1 MQSDH
6 HIQSKREL
14 IPKMTFRSICG
25 VKGVRTYGLKEGKFG
40 LALIRASGT
49 AAGVFTEN
57 LVKAAPIELMRKQIK
72 KGTLE
77 AVIANS
83 GCANAYTG
91 KRGYGDTISMTEFA
105 GSALNIEPDLVGVAS
120 TGVIGRYLDL
130 PLIQRQCEE
139 IAPKIDRTPQAETLT
154 AQAIMTTDTF
164 AKHALVQR
172 ETFTVGGITKGSGMI
187 APNMGTMLAFIYT
200 DVDMGAKPLLTALKQ
215 ATRRTFNRVVVDG
228 DTSTNDIALCTA
240 TGDAGKVNPAEFY
253 PALEECCRS
262 LARQIAADGEGA
274 TKLIEV
280 TVKGAQKE
288 EAAAKV
294 ARTIIESPLVKTA
307 VYGED
312 PNWGRVIAAAGRAG
326 VDFDP
331 NAVSLWISD
340 ENAKYSLVSSG
351 AIIADLKKAKEAMHG
366 KKVIFILDLGAGKE
380 EATAWGCDLTERYV
394 EINGRYTT

>member
-1 MQSDH
+1 M
-6 HIQSKREL
+6 
-14 IPKMTFRSICG
+14 KMKSICA
-25 VKGVRTYGLKEGKFG
+25 VKGVSAFGMKEGKYG

-72 KGTLE
+72 RGRLD
-77 AVIANS
+77 AIIANS

-91 KRGYGDTISMTEFA
+91 RKGYEDAVAMTECA
-105 GSALNIEPDLVGVAS
+105 GTALGVDAQSVGVAS

-130 PLIQRQCEE
+130 PLIRRQCETV
-139 IAPKIDRTPQAETLT
+139 APKLSRSIKAEALT

-164 AKHALVQR
+164 PKHALVEK
-172 ETFTVGGITKGSGMI
+172 ETFSVGGIAKGSGMI
-187 APNMGTMLAFIYT
+187 APMMGTMIAFIYT
-200 DVDMGAKPLLTALKQ
+200 DAEIDKKPLKEALKR
-215 ATRRTFNRVVVDG
+215 ATKRSFNRVVVDG

-240 TGDAGKVNPAEFY
+240 TGESGKVNPTEFSE
-253 PALEECCRS
+253 ALEECCRI
-262 LARQIAADGEGA
+262 LAQQIAADGEGA

-280 TVKGAQKE
+280 TVKGAKKE
-288 EAAAKV
+288 DRAAKV

-312 PNWGRVIAAAGRAG
+312 PNWGRVVAAAGRAG
-326 VDFDP
+326 VRFDP
-331 NAVSLWISD
+331 SAISLTISD
-340 ENAKYSLVSSG
+340 GTESYPLVIAG
-351 AIIADLKKAKEAMHG
+351 EICADLAKAKAAMHG
-366 KKVIFILDLGAGKE
+366 KKVIFELDLASGKK

>member
-1 MQSDH
+1 V
-6 HIQSKREL
+6 K
-14 IPKMTFRSICG
+14 TRSICSIGG
-25 VKGVRTYGLKEGKFG
+25 VDAYGMKEGKFG

-57 LVKAAPIELMRKQIK
+57 LVKAAPIELMREQIK
-72 KGTLE
+72 KGRLD

-91 KRGYGDTISMTEFA
+91 KRGYADAVTMTEYA
-105 GSALNIEPDLVGVAS
+105 GASLGVEAGNVGVAS

-130 PLIQRQCEE
+130 PLIRSQCEL
-139 IAPKIDRTPQAETLT
+139 IAPKLNRSAEAETLA

-164 AKHALVQR
+164 PKHALVEK
-172 ETFTVGGITKGSGMI
+172 ETFSVGGITKGSGMI

-200 DVDMGAKPLLTALKQ
+200 DADIGAKPLKESLKM
-215 ATRRTFNRVVVDG
+215 ATKRSFNRVVVDG
-228 DTSTNDIALCTA
+228 DMSTNDIAICTA
-240 TGDAGKVNPAEFY
+240 TGESGKVKPTEFSI
-253 PALEECCRS
+253 ALEECCRS

-274 TKLIEV
+274 TKLIEIV
-280 TVKGAQKE
+280 VKGAPDE
-288 EAAAKV
+288 DAAAQV
-294 ARTIIESPLVKTA
+294 ARTVIESPLVKTA

-312 PNWGRVIAAAGRAG
+312 PNWGRVVAAAGRAG
-326 VDFDP
+326 VKFDP

-340 ENAKYSLVSSG
+340 GTKRYPLVKSG
-351 AIIADLKKAKEAMHG
+351 EIIADLIKAKAAMHG
-366 KKVIFILDLGAGKE
+366 KTVIFILDLAAGKD